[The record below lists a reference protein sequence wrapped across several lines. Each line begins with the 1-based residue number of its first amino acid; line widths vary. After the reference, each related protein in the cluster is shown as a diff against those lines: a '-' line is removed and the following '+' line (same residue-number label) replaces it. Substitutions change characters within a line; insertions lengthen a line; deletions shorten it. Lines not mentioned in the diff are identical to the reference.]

1 MTGDP
6 GTATRG
12 MAISTRTVTLA
23 SHGERRFEA
32 YAATPDDA
40 RGPGIL
46 ICTEMWGVT
55 DAKRALAAEYARRGF
70 CAIVPNV
77 FWRSDPSGVV
87 DDEGPARGVA
97 WRRLRAF
104 DFHRAA
110 LDMSLAVDWLRASA
124 SCSGKVA
131 SIGFCM
137 GGRIALL
144 AALRSGADLAISLYA
159 LGITDHIDELK
170 QAACPVQ
177 LHYGLAD
184 QHIPRSEIEQVQAAS
199 AGKDNIEIWT
209 YPGIG
214 HGFFNPERPA
224 YDAAAVALATAR
236 IDRLLL
242 EMA

>member
-1 MTGDP
+1 MPNDP
-6 GTATRG
+6 IIAQT
-12 MAISTRTVTLA
+12 IVLA
-23 SHGERRFEA
+23 SDGERRFEA
-32 YAATPDDA
+32 YVATPRNA

-55 DAKRALAAEYARRGF
+55 EAKCELAADYARRGF

-87 DDEGPARGVA
+87 SDEEPERQIA
-97 WRRLRAF
+97 WQRLRAF
-104 DFHRAA
+104 DFDVAA
-110 LDMSLAVDWLRASA
+110 QDLSLAVNWLRASG

-159 LGITDHIDELK
+159 LGIADHIEELK
-170 QAACPVQ
+170 QAECPVQ

-184 QHIPRSEIEQVQAAS
+184 QHIPLSEIEQVRSAS
-199 AGKDNIEIWT
+199 ASKDNVEIWT
-209 YPGIG
+209 YPGVG
-214 HGFFNPERPA
+214 HGFFNPQRAA
-224 YDAAAVALATAR
+224 YDAAAVALATER
-236 IDRLLL
+236 IDRLLQHI
-242 EMA
+242 A